1 MKSCKKSRK
10 FQSILLIVHL
20 IIDSTS
26 FTVYMDII
34 VLQLLGNMESKNLKS
49 FSWYFWW
56 HQYFL
61 FGIHI
66 VFPIL
71 STANILTLTYLAL
84 FKWILYTGLFS
95 PCFYFALLPLKMV
108 SPCLEFAQTWRKIS
122 LYTIKF
128 MLNVTL
134 TRRNTAPRSVALTF
148 TSRSRGKEIPKLSAS
163 VNNSLPSPD
172 HCLVTRPT

>member
-26 FTVYMDII
+26 FTLYMDII
-34 VLQLLGNMESKNLKS
+34 HVVLQLLGNMESIFMMFLMTSIFFIWNTHCFSNLKYRL
-49 FSWYFWW
+49 YFNTN
-56 HQYFL
+56 
-61 FGIHI
+61 
-66 VFPIL
+66 L
-71 STANILTLTYLAL
+71 SCTII
-84 FKWILYTGLFS
+84 KWILYDGLFL
-95 PCFYFALLPLKMV
+95 PCFYFALLPLQMV

-134 TRRNTAPRSVALTF
+134 TRRNTAPRRVALTF